1 MQLKCFF
8 IELKW
13 GDILNDNRKII
24 HIDMDAFYASV
35 EQRDNPSL
43 KGKPVVVGGSPES
56 RGVVAT
62 CSYEARKFGIHS
74 AMPSKI
80 AYKRCPYAIFVRP
93 RFDEYQKVSRK
104 IREIFY
110 RYTDLVEPLSLD
122 EAYLDVTNNKKNIEY
137 ATTIAKMIKNDILRE
152 INLTASAGVSYNKFL
167 AKLASDYN
175 KPSGLTVI
183 TPKDAQEFLDELPI
197 HKFFGIGKVTSRI
210 LKNSGINNGYD
221 LRQLSIHELEQIFK
235 NRGYSFYQLARGI
248 DFRPVEPYRERKSI
262 GAETT
267 LSYNLNID
275 DEEVAEILSE
285 LCEEVAYRT
294 KHSEKLGKTIT
305 LKIKYEDFTQITRS
319 ISVEHPIC
327 TQEDIRTHVYNLLK
341 NVHSEDKQIRLLGVT
356 LSNLVDSKDEFTNIT
371 IFEYIE
377 SIK

>member
-235 NRGYSFYQLARGI
+235 HRGYSFYQLARGI

-371 IFEYIE
+371 IFEYID

>member
-1 MQLKCFF
+1 MPLKCFF

-371 IFEYIE
+371 IFEYID

>member
-1 MQLKCFF
+1 M
-8 IELKW
+8 
-13 GDILNDNRKII
+13 NDNRKII

-137 ATTIAKMIKNDILRE
+137 ATTIARMIKNDILRE
-152 INLTASAGVSYNKFL
+152 TNLTASAGVSYNKFL

-175 KPSGLTVI
+175 KPNGLTVI
-183 TPKDAQEFLDELPI
+183 TPKYAQEFLDELPI
-197 HKFFGIGKVTSRI
+197 NKFFGIGKVTSRI

-319 ISVEHPIC
+319 ISVEHSIC

-341 NVHSEDKQIRLLGVT
+341 NVHSENKQIRLLGVT

-371 IFEYIE
+371 IFEYID

>member
-371 IFEYIE
+371 IFEYID